1 MPTAGNDI
9 APTPGRTTSSRCVAT
24 PAPPAVCRDVYGTLG
39 TVIARTPPVKAVPTT
54 WIVAVP
60 LKLAIPPDRVTG
72 LETVPFTCI
81 CATLA
86 HGPNGNPPERP
97 AITQRNSPPD
107 DDAVNPSCEVVPSGP
122 STIPPPLTLG
132 PDAYAT
138 DCDARSKVTAKAATM
153 TARVPICFMNT
164 PLIQSRLPARGYST
178 PRKGARPS
186 DRASLTKSPPLAG
199 AGGSG

>member
-1 MPTAGNDI
+1 MPVSVSV
-9 APTPGRTTSSRCVAT
+9 RTSPESV
-24 PAPPAVCRDVYGTLG
+24 L
-39 TVIARTPPVKAVPTT
+39 PTT
-54 WIVAVP
+54 WMVAFP
-60 LKLAIPPDRVTG
+60 LKVADPSAAMLSEPAVTFPS
-72 LETVPFTCI
+72 TRI
-81 CATLA
+81 CWTLA

-107 DDAVNPSCEVVPSGP
+107 DDAVNPSCEVVPSAP
-122 STIPPPLTLG
+122 STTPPPLTLG

-153 TARVPICFMNT
+153 TARVRNCFMNT

-186 DRASLTKSPPLAG
+186 D
-199 AGGSG
+199 

>member
-1 MPTAGNDI
+1 MPAAGNDI

-39 TVIARTPPVKAVPTT
+39 TVIVRTPPVKAVPTT

-60 LKLAIPPDRVTG
+60 LKLAIPPDTVTG

-107 DDAVNPSCEVVPSGP
+107 DDAVNPSCEVVPRSP
-122 STIPPPLTLG
+122 LTIPPPLTLT
-132 PDAYAT
+132 PDAYAI
-138 DCDARSKVTAKAATM
+138 DCDARSELNASAT
-153 TARVPICFMNT
+153 TTRTCIPTCCFMRT
-164 PLIQSRLPARGYST
+164 SHC
-178 PRKGARPS
+178 
-186 DRASLTKSPPLAG
+186 
-199 AGGSG
+199 